1 MAKNIVFIDQIG
13 RTIFGELTDNN
24 PDPGLLDVR
33 NPAMIN
39 VNQLQNG
46 QLQVQIFPLFFR
58 EFVEESHREKGT
70 TWTFNKSQI
79 TVSTDTI
86 VDSKLV
92 DQYDRVV
99 GNVANVVPTA
109 GPATIKLFDE

>member
-1 MAKNIVFIDQIG
+1 MSKNIVFIDQIG
-13 RTIFGELTDNN
+13 RTIFGELTD
-24 PDPGLLDVR
+24 VAAETITVK

-58 EFVEESHREKGT
+58 EFIEESEREKGT
-70 TWTFNKSQI
+70 TWAFNKSQI
-79 TVSTDTI
+79 TTTSDTV

-92 DQYDRVV
+92 EQYNRVV
-99 GNVANVVPTA
+99 GNIAAVTPTA

>member
-1 MAKNIVFIDQIG
+1 MSNIVFIDQIG
-13 RTIFGELTDNN
+13 RTIFGQLVSSTENHLE
-24 PDPGLLDVR
+24 VK

-58 EFVEESHREKGT
+58 EFIEESEREKGT
-70 TWTFNKSQI
+70 TWLFNKSQI
-79 TVSTDTI
+79 TTTDDTV

-92 DQYDRVV
+92 DQYNRVV
-99 GNVANVVPTA
+99 GNVALVTPAA

>member
-1 MAKNIVFIDQIG
+1 MSNIVFIDQIG
-13 RTIFGELTDNN
+13 RTIFGEQVNQTDSE
-24 PDPGLLDVR
+24 VTVK

-58 EFVEESHREKGT
+58 EFIEESEREKGT
-70 TWTFNKSQI
+70 TWIFNKSQI
-79 TVSTDTI
+79 SITSDTV

-92 DQYDRVV
+92 DQYNRVV
-99 GNVANVVPTA
+99 GNVVATPAA

>member
-1 MAKNIVFIDQIG
+1 MSNIVFIDQIG
-13 RTIFGELTDNN
+13 RTILGKLTSSTESQII
-24 PDPGLLDVR
+24 VK

-58 EFVEESHREKGT
+58 EFIEESEREKGT

-79 TVSTDTI
+79 TVSADTV

-99 GNVANVVPTA
+99 GNVVAVPA
-109 GPATIKLFDE
+109 SGPATIKLFDE